1 MLRSAPPAGQNSR
14 SSGARSCALVGEG
27 SQILFQAVEFR
38 IAPHHAILKAIL
50 RIALAIKERR
60 AGDRLGAEAEAA
72 DFNMGFRW
80 APEPDLD
87 LAAVQRVRST
97 LSGSSP

>member
-1 MLRSAPPAGQNSR
+1 MLRSAPQAGQNSR

-50 RIALAIKERR
+50 RIALTIKERR
-60 AGDRLGAEAEAA
+60 AGDRLGHERRFPPPRLTGHCRFESGPWLLMIDEA
-72 DFNMGFRW
+72 DF
-80 APEPDLD
+80 
-87 LAAVQRVRST
+87 
-97 LSGSSP
+97 

>member
-50 RIALAIKERR
+50 RIALTIKERR
-60 AGDRLGAEAEAA
+60 SGDRLGAKPEVRDLKRGLPLSA
-72 DFNMGFRW
+72 DIGHS
-80 APEPDLD
+80 PK
-87 LAAVQRVRST
+87 RV
-97 LSGSSP
+97 

>member
-1 MLRSAPPAGQNSR
+1 MLRSAPQAGQNSR

-50 RIALAIKERR
+50 RIALTIKERR
-60 AGDRLGAEAEAA
+60 AGDRLGAKPEARDLKRGLPLSA
-72 DFNMGFRW
+72 DIGHS
-80 APEPDLD
+80 PK
-87 LAAVQRVRST
+87 RV
-97 LSGSSP
+97 

>member
-50 RIALAIKERR
+50 RIALTIKERR
-60 AGDRLGAEAEAA
+60 SGDRLGAKPEARDLKRGLPLSA
-72 DFNMGFRW
+72 DIGHS
-80 APEPDLD
+80 PK
-87 LAAVQRVRST
+87 RV
-97 LSGSSP
+97 